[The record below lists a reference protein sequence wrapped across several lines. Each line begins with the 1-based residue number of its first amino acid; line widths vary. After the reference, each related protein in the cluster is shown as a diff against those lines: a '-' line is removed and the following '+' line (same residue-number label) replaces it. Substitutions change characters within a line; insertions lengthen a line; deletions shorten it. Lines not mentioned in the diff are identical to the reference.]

1 MKGVSRSSWLAGW
14 LQREEMR
21 RSKSKGKS
29 DTLFTQLIIA
39 INREQLQT
47 TGELEGKESRWPA
60 IPRVKHS
67 TINRW
72 TCDLLFKLTS
82 KLSLHSIAK
91 PFFDGECV
99 KHSIF
104 SQFNH
109 TNDTVPPDKDNKT
122 SKGKKNKQK
131 RRLHHRDNTALWLT
145 HQSRQ
150 WHHEEGRRAE
160 HALYAQGHADLHVLL
175 ILIQLR
181 STEPTGR
188 GSSLQWCNRPNRQLC
203 WCADQNT
210 DV

>member
-39 INREQLQT
+39 VNREQLQT
-47 TGELEGKESRWPA
+47 TGALEGRWPA

-82 KLSLHSIAK
+82 KLLLHSIAK
-91 PFFDGECV
+91 PYFDGECV

-104 SQFNH
+104 SQFTH

-122 SKGKKNKQK
+122 SKGKKTN
-131 RRLHHRDNTALWLT
+131 R
-145 HQSRQ
+145 S
-150 WHHEEGRRAE
+150 EGYIIE
-160 HALYAQGHADLHVLL
+160 TIQHYDLL
-175 ILIQLR
+175 IR
-181 STEPTGR
+181 V
-188 GSSLQWCNRPNRQLC
+188 GSDIMKREGGPNMHCMYKGMLTFTCC
-203 WCADQNT
+203 WYWYN
-210 DV
+210 